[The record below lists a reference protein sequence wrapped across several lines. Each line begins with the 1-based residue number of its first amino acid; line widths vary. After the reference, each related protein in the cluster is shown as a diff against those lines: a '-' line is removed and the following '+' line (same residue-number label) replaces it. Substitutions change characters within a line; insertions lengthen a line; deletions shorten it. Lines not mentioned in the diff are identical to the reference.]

1 MTTIPL
7 TIIILCA
14 LTGFSIALFIHFKK
28 KQPAPLVCPIG
39 HSCDPVVHSDYS
51 RFMHIPVE
59 ILGILYY
66 SLLLLCYSLLV
77 MYPLMKTGSVEVTL
91 LIVSGLA
98 FLFSVYLTA
107 VQALIL
113 KEWCTW
119 CLISATLCAIIFFTA
134 LTISNAEATMLFLK
148 IGN

>member
-1 MTTIPL
+1 MTTLPFV
-7 TIIILCA
+7 IIILCA

-77 MYPLMKTGSVEVTL
+77 MYPSMKTEAVEMTL
-91 LIVSGLA
+91 LVVSGFA

-107 VQALIL
+107 VQAFIL

-119 CLISATLCAIIFFTA
+119 CLFSATLCAIIFFTSFT
-134 LTISNAEATMLFLK
+134 LSNTGVTMLSF
-148 IGN
+148 

>member
-14 LTGFSIALFIHFKK
+14 LPGFSIALFIHFKK

-59 ILGILYY
+59 WLGILYY
-66 SLLLLCYSLLV
+66 FIILLSYSLLS
-77 MYPLMKTGSVEVTL
+77 MYPSMYTPLVQMGLL
-91 LIVSGLA
+91 LISAIA

-107 VQALIL
+107 VQAFIL
-113 KEWCTW
+113 KEWCSW
-119 CLISATLCAIIFFTA
+119 CLFSATLCAIIFFTS
-134 LTISNAEATMLFLK
+134 LNVSSAEVTTLFLK

>member
-1 MTTIPL
+1 MTTLPL
-7 TIIILCA
+7 AIIILCA
-14 LTGFSIALFIHFKK
+14 LGGFSLALYIHFKK
-28 KQPAPLVCPIG
+28 KQPAPLCPIG

-66 SLLLLCYSLLV
+66 FLILLCYSLLV
-77 MYPLMKTGSVEVTL
+77 MYPSMKTGMVEATL
-91 LIVSGLA
+91 LLISGLA

-107 VQALIL
+107 VQAFIL

-119 CLISATLCAIIFFTA
+119 CLFSATLCAIIFFTS
-134 LTISNAEATMLFLK
+134 LTLSNAGVTMLSF
-148 IGN
+148 